1 MKHLKKFNEAQETKC
16 QTPDVVYNIDI
27 SDEKISIILDLPKS
41 LRLDEEEAELLETNI
56 HNSLE
61 IVLSKY
67 FTNMNETPS
76 TI

>member
-1 MKHLKKFNEAQETKC
+1 MKHIKRFNEAQETKC

-27 SDEKISIILDLPKS
+27 SDEKISITLDLPKS

>member
-1 MKHLKKFNEAQETKC
+1 MKHLKRFNEAQETKC

-27 SDEKISIILDLPKS
+27 SDEKISITLDLPKS

>member
-1 MKHLKKFNEAQETKC
+1 MKHLKKFNEAQDTKC

-27 SDEKISIILDLPKS
+27 SDEKISITLDLPKS
-41 LRLDEEEAELLETNI
+41 LRLDEEEAELLEKNI

-67 FTNMNETPS
+67 FTNE
-76 TI
+76 

>member
-27 SDEKISIILDLPKS
+27 SDEKISITLDLPKS